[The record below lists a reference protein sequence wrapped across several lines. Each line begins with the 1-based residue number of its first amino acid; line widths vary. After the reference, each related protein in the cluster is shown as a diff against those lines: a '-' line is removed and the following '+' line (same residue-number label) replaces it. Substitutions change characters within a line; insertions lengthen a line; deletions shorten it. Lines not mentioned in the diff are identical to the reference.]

1 MKSLHKIG
9 VLAFLLVAMLT
20 TNCNAGDP
28 KPASKGDII
37 HLTKA
42 TFKTQIF
49 DYEKN
54 KQWKYLGNKPAIID
68 FYADWCGPCR
78 MMSPI
83 LEQIAKEY
91 KGQIIVY
98 KVNTDVEREL
108 SSNLG
113 ITSLPTLVFIP
124 LEGQPQ
130 ATMGAM
136 PKENLVKIV
145 NEVLLKKK

>member
-1 MKSLHKIG
+1 MKSFHKIA
-9 VLAFLLVAMLT
+9 VIAFLWIAILT
-20 TNCNAGDP
+20 TDCNAGDP
-28 KPASKGDII
+28 KSASKGDII
-37 HLTKA
+37 HLTNA
-42 TFKTQIF
+42 TFKAQIF

-54 KQWKYLGNKPAIID
+54 NQWKYLGSKPAIID

-78 MMSPI
+78 MMAPI
-83 LEQIAKEY
+83 LEQVAKEY

-108 SSNLG
+108 SSKLG

-124 LEGQPQ
+124 VEGQPQ
-130 ATMGAM
+130 ATMGAI
-136 PKENLVKIV
+136 PKETLVKII